1 MAGHLQ
7 ESYAT
12 LETRVA
18 QRTQELTALNS
29 VASVVSQSLNLEQIL
44 PDALSKTIE
53 VMDMEAGA
61 IFRLDPEEQTLI
73 LMAHQGLGQA
83 LIDLVKQLPVED
95 SIVAQVMQSM
105 HPEAR
110 SITEYPPGPVRAA
123 LEADGW
129 ETIVSIPLIAQEKV
143 LGAINVTSRLHEKPT
158 PEALAVPAAIGQ
170 QIGIAI
176 DNARL
181 YAQSV
186 EYARQMELAR
196 RAAEAANASKS
207 DFLANV
213 SHELRTP
220 LVSILGFARLVQKR
234 LDERIRPVLPPDEKT
249 QRAEAQIEENLDIIL
264 AEGQRLTTLINNLLD
279 LEKIEAGKMEWHNQ
293 PLAIGEVIQHAT
305 AATASLFDGKPLALV
320 MDVPGDLP
328 AIQGDPDK
336 LMQVVINLISNA
348 VKFSRDGTVTIRAR
362 QNGDGLVV
370 SVVDQGIGIA
380 SPDQERLFEKFTQVG
395 DPLTSKPKGTGLGLS
410 ITKEIIEHH
419 NGRIWV
425 ESELGKGSTFTFTL
439 PIPSE
444 PSEIGPFEP
453 EAEPLR
459 SGGARSGWHGQVRLT

>member
-1 MAGHLQ
+1 
-7 ESYAT
+7 
-12 LETRVA
+12 
-18 QRTQELTALNS
+18 
-29 VASVVSQSLNLEQIL
+29 
-44 PDALSKTIE
+44 
-53 VMDMEAGA
+53 MDMGAGPFSA
-61 IFRLDPEEQTLI
+61 WILRKTLI

-83 LIDLVKQLPVED
+83 LIDLVKQLPVAD

-129 ETIVSIPLIAQEKV
+129 ETIVSIPLIAQEKI
-143 LGAINVTSRLHEKPT
+143 LGAINVTSRLHEKPA

-170 QIGIAI
+170 QIGVAI

-196 RAAEAANASKS
+196 QAAEAANASKS

-234 LDERIRPVLPPDEKT
+234 LEERIRPALSPGDDKT

-279 LEKIEAGKMEWHNQ
+279 LEKIEAGKMEWHIQ

-305 AATASLFDGKPLALV
+305 ARPLLYSMASHCHWSWMFLAISHPSRATQIADAGGDQFNFECSKILARRDGDHPGAPERGWTGRKRDRPGHWHRSIGSGAPVRKIYPGRRSFDQQAKRHRIGII
-320 MDVPGDLP
+320 DH
-328 AIQGDPDK
+328 QGDRRTPWRAHLGRK
-336 LMQVVINLISNA
+336 RTGQRQHIRIYL
-348 VKFSRDGTVTIRAR
+348 TV
-362 QNGDGLVV
+362 
-370 SVVDQGIGIA
+370 
-380 SPDQERLFEKFTQVG
+380 
-395 DPLTSKPKGTGLGLS
+395 
-410 ITKEIIEHH
+410 
-419 NGRIWV
+419 
-425 ESELGKGSTFTFTL
+425 
-439 PIPSE
+439 PSE
-444 PSEIGPFEP
+444 SSETGPFEP
-453 EAEPLR
+453 EEGPCAAAVL
-459 SGGARSGWHGQVRLT
+459 VRAGMDRFA